1 MEVADT
7 TGGRVASLRS
17 DMVLYPKSLPPS
29 KYAISLSASV
39 RDMDGDCS
47 PVDAPAVACDAYECT
62 MGVVM
67 EVADA
72 AGGRAASARSD
83 MVLYPQ
89 CLPPSKYP
97 KSLSLSVR
105 GGDSRGRL
113 GDSPVVACEVWEGT
127 LGVVMGADAAG
138 GRAAASRSDMVV

>member
-1 MEVADT
+1 VDERKCRDLTWYSTESSV
-7 TGGRVASLRS
+7 SLRN
-17 DMVLYPKSLPPS
+17 VEGRWSLGDSPLVA
-29 KYAISLSASV
+29 YDVGGGSLEV
-39 RDMDGDCS
+39 IM
-47 PVDAPAVACDAYECT
+47 
-62 MGVVM
+62 
-67 EVADA
+67 VADA